1 MSSPA
6 VLTATRTTAFAA
18 LDFRAKL
25 ALFFAATVTAVLWND
40 PWWNLGL
47 AAVIAF
53 TCLAVGIPRPYLK
66 LVAKVMTPFF
76 VILLCTHGFFNVRHV
91 QRLLGGAE
99 LTPLFH
105 LPANLWF
112 IGGAAFSREGA
123 LFGVNAIGKSLTFIL
138 LVPLCVFTTDP
149 NHLVVS
155 LVRLGLPYKLAFVLT
170 STLRFF
176 PLIFEEIQ
184 AVIRTQ
190 RLRGFAPEDLS
201 AVKRLRIYAK
211 VAVPVILGALHKAQQ
226 TEVVL
231 QAKGFSGSA
240 QRTYLHTSQL
250 TGRDYVVMFSA
261 LLLLLFASWL
271 TWQGTTRFHG

>member
-1 MSSPA
+1 MNTPSFVS
-6 VLTATRTTAFAA
+6 ATRHTGFSA

-25 ALFFAATVTAVLWND
+25 ALFIAATVAAVMWND
-40 PWWNLGL
+40 PWLNLLL
-47 AAVIAF
+47 AAGICG
-53 TCLAVGIPRPYLK
+53 TCFAVGIPAPYLK

-76 VILLCTHGFFNVRHV
+76 VILLITHGFFNVQHV
-91 QRLLGGAE
+91 QRLLGGRE

-105 LPANLWF
+105 LPENLWF
-112 IGGAAFSREGA
+112 IGGASFSREGA
-123 LFGVNAIGKSLTFIL
+123 LYGLNAIGKSLTFIL

-155 LVRLGLPYKLAFVLT
+155 LVRLGLPYKLAFVMT

-176 PLIFEEIQ
+176 PLIFDEIQ

-201 AVKRLRIYAK
+201 AVQRLKIYAK

-240 QRTYLHTSQL
+240 QRTYLHRAEL
-250 TGRDYVVMFSA
+250 GGRDYATILAAVLIIA
-261 LLLLLFASWL
+261 AAAWL
-271 TWQGTTRFHG
+271 TLSGIARFHG

>member
-1 MSSPA
+1 MTTPA
-6 VLTATRTTAFAA
+6 FVAATRPTAFSA

-25 ALFFAATVTAVLWND
+25 ALFVAATVTAVLWNN
-40 PWWNLGL
+40 PWLNLAL
-47 AAVIAF
+47 AGAILA
-53 TCLAVGIPRPYLK
+53 TCFGVGIPGSYLR

-76 VILLCTHGFFNVRHV
+76 LILLITHGFFNVQHV
-91 QRLLGGAE
+91 QRLLGGRE
-99 LTPLFH
+99 LTPLFR
-105 LPANLWF
+105 LPESLWLV
-112 IGGAAFSREGA
+112 GGAAFSREGA
-123 LFGVNAIGKSLTFIL
+123 LFGLNAIGKSLTFIL

-155 LVRLGLPYKLAFVLT
+155 LVRLGLPYKLAFVVT

-176 PLIFEEIQ
+176 PLIFDEIQ

-201 AVKRLRIYAK
+201 AVQRLRIYAK
-211 VAVPVILGALHKAQQ
+211 VAVPVILGALNKAQQ

-240 QRTYLHTSQL
+240 RRTYLHHPRFGT
-250 TGRDYVVMFSA
+250 RDTATVLGA
-261 LLLLLFASWL
+261 CLLITAAAWL
-271 TWQGTTRFHG
+271 TASGFARFHG